1 MSKYG
6 PEKNSVFGHF
16 SYSEVMNGITLKIEI
31 LCYATFRRMFVTL
44 VILKNSY
51 QQQCDIS
58 GRVLMLRIPERRLTM
73 VEGALG
79 SVNDDVTKWKMF
91 KNF

>member
-1 MSKYG
+1 
-6 PEKNSVFGHF
+6 
-16 SYSEVMNGITLKIEI
+16 
-31 LCYATFRRMFVTL
+31 
-44 VILKNSY
+44 
-51 QQQCDIS
+51 
-58 GRVLMLRIPERRLTM
+58 MLRIPERRLTM